1 MNIVSS
7 SSKKQQGIQSSVEN
21 TSMTTSTQAKF
32 LGVRRRPWGRYAAEI
47 RDPSTKQ
54 RHWLG
59 TFDTAEEA
67 ALAYDRAARS
77 MRGSRAR
84 TNFVYSD
91 MPAGSSVTPI
101 ISPEDPSSALT
112 SPPPP
117 PRPDNKKQDD
127 GHLFALDHNA
137 PYIPFGAD
145 HQYPSIYHE
154 FHPQSG
160 YGMMDTGAF
169 SAMEYQ
175 NGFHQPQVAD
185 ESYITGTH
193 LFSTSNGFESAR
205 EDSLV
210 QGINSVHDN
219 INVSGNFTVREDDT
233 IAHGLEGLMFGNGL
247 GISMPFSS
255 YMGFDGC
262 DYVHSPLFSQ
272 MPPVS
277 DPSADC
283 FSLSS
288 KSSFFQ

>member
-1 MNIVSS
+1 MNILSS
-7 SSKKQQGIQSSVEN
+7 QSKKQGSQSSV
-21 TSMTTSTQAKF
+21 SMTTSTQAKF

-91 MPAGSSVTPI
+91 MPAGSSVTTI

-117 PRPDNKKQDD
+117 RPDNKLQDN
-127 GHLFALDHNA
+127 GHLFILDHNA
-137 PYIPFGAD
+137 PYIPFGAN
-145 HQYPSIYHE
+145 HQYPPMYHE
-154 FHPQSG
+154 CHPQSG
-160 YGMMDTGAF
+160 YGTMDTGAI
-169 SAMEYQ
+169 SAIEYQ
-175 NGFHQPQVAD
+175 SGLHQLQVAD

-193 LFSTSNGFESAR
+193 LYSTSNGFESAR
-205 EDSLV
+205 DDSLV
-210 QGINSVHDN
+210 QGISSYPCVDDSINVGGNFSGREEDN
-219 INVSGNFTVREDDT
+219 ISQGQ
-233 IAHGLEGLMFGNGL
+233 EGLLFGNGSS
-247 GISMPFSS
+247 GMSMPFSS
-255 YMGFDGC
+255 YVGFDGY

-288 KSSFFQ
+288 TSSFFQ